1 PRQSGTPGG
10 IVAQA
15 LCGCRRPRR
24 GPGQVPRRTASGQDH
39 GPTSAAALRRDCG
52 KASARREDARCAARA
67 EYRNPTSKDI
77 PAYPY
82 CSAALCMVQSM
93 NRRGFGGGGAMARNL
108 VQFQKGLS
116 EQEFDRLYGT
126 EELCRAVVIGAR
138 WPDGFE
144 CPACGGRKHSV
155 IKSRGLFQCSGC
167 RRQTSPTAGTIF
179 ASTKLTL
186 RQWFR
191 AMYHMTQS
199 KKG

>member
-1 PRQSGTPGG
+1 DPSGFQSPPHDPWRSLFNQSF
-10 IVAQA
+10 IKVF
-15 LCGCRRPRR
+15 
-24 GPGQVPRRTASGQDH
+24 
-39 GPTSAAALRRDCG
+39 
-52 KASARREDARCAARA
+52 
-67 EYRNPTSKDI
+67 

-155 IKSRGLFQCSGC
+155 IKSRGL
-167 RRQTSPTAGTIF
+167 
-179 ASTKLTL
+179 
-186 RQWFR
+186 
-191 AMYHMTQS
+191 
-199 KKG
+199 